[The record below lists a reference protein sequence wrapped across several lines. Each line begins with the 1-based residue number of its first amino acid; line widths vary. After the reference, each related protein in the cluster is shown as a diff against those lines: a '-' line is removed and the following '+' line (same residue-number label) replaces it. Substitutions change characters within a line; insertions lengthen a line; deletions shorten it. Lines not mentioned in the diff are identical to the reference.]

1 MKDIKWKIL
10 PLLIALL
17 VFCNKSFAQ
26 NGIKS
31 LTPQEY
37 KQAIQNDPSAI
48 VLDVRQP
55 QEYKMGHIKG
65 AILINVLDEPLF
77 EQEIKKLDKNKTY
90 YLYCRS
96 GKRSNKAALKMQKMG
111 FKVWE
116 LKGGIKSWTESKIP
130 IEK

>member
-116 LKGGIKSWTESKIP
+116 LKGGIKSWTESKMS

>member
-77 EQEIKKLDKNKTY
+77 EQEIKKLDKNKIY

-116 LKGGIKSWTESKIP
+116 LKGGIKSWTESKMP

>member
-116 LKGGIKSWTESKIP
+116 LKGGIKSWTESKMP

>member
-37 KQAIQNDPSAI
+37 KQAIQNNPSAI

-116 LKGGIKSWTESKIP
+116 LKGGIKSWTESKMP